1 MNARFASSPRHP
13 DVHVFEAGGVPH
25 LFLPNGSR
33 VFEVDD
39 EVIDALEAAFAE
51 AGETVSDI
59 LTRFGLAAPAFVA
72 DEPPDT
78 FPTRALSLA
87 VSQKCN
93 LGCTYCYADG
103 GSFGEAPRNMPLDIA
118 LDAVS
123 GLLRDAKAGERYTL
137 AFLGGEPL
145 ANRPVLR
152 AAVRH
157 AQRLADS
164 RGCTVGY
171 AVTTNGTL
179 VTPDDAV
186 FFDAFRFGVT
196 VSVDG
201 FGATHDRQRPFKNG
215 RGSFDRIIERL
226 APLLDMK
233 RAQVS
238 ARVTVTRE
246 NLAIGETLDALLG
259 IGFRGVGFSPMLKS
273 PRGAGEMAAAELDRF
288 LVEMIACG
296 RKCEQLL
303 AAGEHCGFL
312 NLLTALQ
319 QIHRGTHR
327 PYPCGAGA
335 AYVAA
340 SADGALYACHRF
352 VGDELG
358 AMGTVADG
366 VDARRQSEWLAA
378 RHVHRQEPCRSCWA
392 RYLCGGG
399 CHHEVIGRGRVGCD
413 YIRGWLQFCL
423 QAYVR
428 LLGTRQD
435 LFALETAAQ
444 NFAAGP
450 GIAASSGDAAAS
462 LS

>member
-1 MNARFASSPRHP
+1 M
-13 DVHVFEAGGVPH
+13 
-25 LFLPNGSR
+25 
-33 VFEVDD
+33 
-39 EVIDALEAAFAE
+39 
-51 AGETVSDI
+51 
-59 LTRFGLAAPAFVA
+59 
-72 DEPPDT
+72 
-78 FPTRALSLA
+78 
-87 VSQKCN
+87 KC
-93 LGCTYCYADG
+93 
-103 GSFGEAPRNMPLDIA
+103 
-118 LDAVS
+118 
-123 GLLRDAKAGERYTL
+123 
-137 AFLGGEPL
+137 
-145 ANRPVLR
+145 
-152 AAVRH
+152 
-157 AQRLADS
+157 
-164 RGCTVGY
+164 
-171 AVTTNGTL
+171 
-179 VTPDDAV
+179 
-186 FFDAFRFGVT
+186 
-196 VSVDG
+196 
-201 FGATHDRQRPFKNG
+201 
-215 RGSFDRIIERL
+215 
-226 APLLDMK
+226 
-233 RAQVS
+233 AQVS

-246 NLAIGETLDALLG
+246 NLAIGETLDALLA

-273 PRGAGEMAAAELDRF
+273 PRNAGEMAAAELDRF
-288 LVEMIACG
+288 LVEMTACG
-296 RKCEQLL
+296 RKCEQQL

-352 VGDELG
+352 VGDARA

-428 LLGTRQD
+428 LLGARPN

-444 NFAAGP
+444 KIAADP